1 MYGIDKS
8 YRHVS
13 NRCKRGI
20 ISFVPVIDAKLFGQS
35 QCINCCF
42 IIKIELLCF
51 IKSYISQL
59 SSKLYKYEIYWQKK
73 LVLLLENMDILSL

>member
-1 MYGIDKS
+1 MYGIGKS

-20 ISFVPVIDAKLFGQS
+20 MSFVPVVDAKLFGQS
-35 QCINCCF
+35 QCIFCCL

-51 IKSYISQL
+51 IKSDISQL
-59 SSKLYKYEIYWQKK
+59 SSKLYKSEIYWQTKTC
-73 LVLLLENMDILSL
+73 LLLENIDILR